1 MKYDLNLDAIISQRL
16 KLATQDL
23 KNADCPTVLTRVI
36 DQDRRLSDE
45 EIQQEVQQVER
56 LCAKSKATVSR
67 LGDNKMGF
75 FSEKIKS
82 MNLSKNE
89 MMAWTSQTARQV
101 LAFNASTE
109 VAPGGFIPEP
119 LYLEL
124 QQVVAAHGSNTE
136 TPITEDRLTELQIYC
151 LNMLTLLCFKNPA
164 LDNGKEPVLDFAE
177 DSATVSLAEK
187 ALVTLRSN
195 GMLSEHWEKIPDDQ
209 IGEVLRIASH
219 DNTARGSAESVLDA
233 LTQFYVLEFAKTRA
247 DENQPVYEM
256 DDQDLQARNMLSI
269 AVIRNLKATGKL
281 PRELDAL
288 NEEDL
293 ALAAYCGSELNFY
306 FDEAAAGKITLNTF
320 LEMAL
325 PLACALFFVFLA
337 ALFLT
342 EPADPR
348 FVITGIFFA
357 LCAVYYV
364 SMAVDV
370 FLRDAFPAGVGETRL
385 GIAVRATT
393 SQICTFVD
401 KLRSWI
407 FEKLS
412 STNNPT
418 EIIGETENES
428 DREDVAENEDEEEDV
443 YEDEYQEME
452 E

>member
-164 LDNGKEPVLDFAE
+164 LDNGKEPVLDF
-177 DSATVSLAEK
+177 
-187 ALVTLRSN
+187 
-195 GMLSEHWEKIPDDQ
+195 
-209 IGEVLRIASH
+209 
-219 DNTARGSAESVLDA
+219 
-233 LTQFYVLEFAKTRA
+233 
-247 DENQPVYEM
+247 
-256 DDQDLQARNMLSI
+256 
-269 AVIRNLKATGKL
+269 
-281 PRELDAL
+281 
-288 NEEDL
+288 
-293 ALAAYCGSELNFY
+293 
-306 FDEAAAGKITLNTF
+306 EA
-320 LEMAL
+320 
-325 PLACALFFVFLA
+325 
-337 ALFLT
+337 
-342 EPADPR
+342 
-348 FVITGIFFA
+348 
-357 LCAVYYV
+357 
-364 SMAVDV
+364 
-370 FLRDAFPAGVGETRL
+370 
-385 GIAVRATT
+385 
-393 SQICTFVD
+393 
-401 KLRSWI
+401 
-407 FEKLS
+407 
-412 STNNPT
+412 
-418 EIIGETENES
+418 
-428 DREDVAENEDEEEDV
+428 
-443 YEDEYQEME
+443 
-452 E
+452 